1 MLVEVLYLPVTEN
14 SFNFDWQNLVV
25 PNVKQSWTN
34 NGARFYQRDA
44 GNTWET
50 HNGHENIYIL
60 AQINVSLWLKWKKNC
75 ITFYLFP
82 FRVAT
87 QN

>member
-1 MLVEVLYLPVTEN
+1 MLVEVLYLLVTEN

-34 NGARFYQRDA
+34 NGARLYQRDA

-50 HNGHENIYIL
+50 HDGH
-60 AQINVSLWLKWKKNC
+60 
-75 ITFYLFP
+75 
-82 FRVAT
+82 
-87 QN
+87 